1 MLPDRETQRLN
12 AWRAAPLDE
21 LLTVLLRQFKRLLL
35 SKSLPL
41 SDADAAQIAA
51 ALVRRDPP
59 DERTKRLRAALVEL
73 VEESEAVLV
82 AHGLSFAAAL
92 NTDVADMPGW
102 ESTADFLELA
112 EAKANA
118 ELRISTASALLVL
131 LGERRCGAYLAA
143 VLDRAAATGQ
153 YDLDAVIAERALQS
167 ASGAHPADPLW
178 RAQAEAW
185 YSM

>member
-1 MLPDRETQRLN
+1 QRLA

-35 SKSLPL
+35 GKDLPL
-41 SDADAAQIAA
+41 SDAGAAQIAA
-51 ALVRRDPP
+51 ALVRHDPP
-59 DERTKRLRAALVEL
+59 DERMERLRAALIAL
-73 VEESEAVLV
+73 VEESEAVLG
-82 AHGLSFAAAL
+82 AQGLSFAAAL
-92 NTDVADMPGW
+92 KTDVAGMPGW
-102 ESTADFLELA
+102 ESTADFLALA
-112 EAKANA
+112 EDKANA
-118 ELRISTASALLVL
+118 ELRISTGSALLVL
-131 LGERRCGAYLAA
+131 LGERRFGAHLAA

-167 ASGAHPADPLW
+167 ASGANPADKDW